1 MSGVVIG
8 VGAAVGAV
16 IGGGSTLFSASK
28 TNRNQI
34 KAFKKQMYYMQL
46 NYNYNQA
53 ALNRQERSL
62 YDSAVGNLFN
72 MSVNAFQ
79 SQSQVEAAQ
88 AESGV
93 EGRTQD
99 KLGQVIRG
107 TNLRQQTALK
117 EAYEVDVWNVRSQK
131 EALYI
136 ETKNAVEQARDN
148 LSNSFIKGSKLYAQL
163 FQGVTTGA
171 ALGAATAGIG
181 SAVGGALGG
190 ATATLATETT
200 ATGALGASA
209 GIGGAGAVNTSLGAG
224 FLSSYGVAA
233 NSAVAGGVT
242 TAASTGLSSGA
253 LSGLGGAGLLASTG
267 MSGASSSATIASNT
281 GGNIL
286 GNVMANYQQYK
297 PYVDFIQQ
305 WSNYYNSN
313 VLPRERGGYF
323 Y

>member
-16 IGGGSTLFSASK
+16 VGGGSTLYSASK

-79 SQSQVEAAQ
+79 NQSQVEAAQ

-190 ATATLATETT
+190 AMSST
-200 ATGALGASA
+200 ATGALGGGA
-209 GIGGAGAVNTSLGAG
+209 GAAGGAGAVTAESFLASYGISASTVPTLGA
-224 FLSSYGVAA
+224 S
-233 NSAVAGGVT
+233 T
-242 TAASTGLSSGA
+242 MASTGASTGSLA
-253 LSGLGGAGLLASTG
+253 ALGGAGAVASTG
-267 MSGASSSATIASNT
+267 MSGATSSASIASNA
-281 GGNIL
+281 GGSIL